1 MAGNKRMRKRA
12 PQASPMLPFMDESEP
27 KDVAALQRKAK
38 QIQRNMHRLKV
49 EMAADRMGF
58 PVGRPRKMTFA
69 QAAAKRRAF
78 MVQAAEFM
86 ITAVL
91 FVGACAW
98 LYQWWL
104 ARQGP

>member
-12 PQASPMLPFMDESEP
+12 PKNSPMLPFMDEGEP
-27 KDVAALQRKAK
+27 RDVATLQRKAK
-38 QIQRNMHRLKV
+38 EIQRNMHRLKV
-49 EMAADRMGF
+49 EMAADRLGF
-58 PVGRPRKMTFA
+58 PVGKPRKMTFA
-69 QAAAKRRAF
+69 QAQAKRRRF
-78 MVQAAEFM
+78 MVQATEFL

-104 ARQGP
+104 ARQGT

>member
-12 PQASPMLPFMDESEP
+12 PQTPMLPLLEQEEMPQDA
-27 KDVAALQRKAK
+27 AALQKRAR
-38 QIQRNMHRLKV
+38 QLQRSVHRLKV

-58 PVGRPRKMTFA
+58 PVGRPRKMTYA
-69 QAAAKRRAF
+69 QAAAKRRKF
-78 MVQAAEFM
+78 VVQAAEFL

-104 ARQGP
+104 SRQ